1 MTVFSSSGEFYKV
14 LHALFDRLE
23 EEDPEVSQAVLDT
36 KMAFRLGFT
45 EPEAELFINGK
56 KNPLKIEY
64 GPIEKKSDLEVDIP
78 ADMFHEIML
87 GELTLKKAFA
97 TGKIKLRGPIWKAFA
112 LEKIFQHGQKHYPD
126 ALSELRMES

>member
-1 MTVFSSSGEFYKV
+1 MTVFSSSEKLYTV
-14 LHALFDRLE
+14 LHALFDRMQ
-23 EEDPEVSQAVLDT
+23 EEDPEVSKAVFDT
-36 KMAFRLGFT
+36 KMVFRLGFM
-45 EPEAELFINGK
+45 EPEAELFVNGK

-64 GPIEKKSDLEVDIP
+64 GPIEKKSDLGVDLP
-78 ADMFHEIML
+78 ADMFHKIML

-126 ALSELRMES
+126 VLSELRMES

>member
-1 MTVFSSSGEFYKV
+1 
-14 LHALFDRLE
+14 LE
-23 EEDPEVSQAVLDT
+23 EEDPEVSKVIFDT
-36 KMAFRLGFT
+36 KLAFRLGFT

-56 KNPLKIEY
+56 KNPLIIEY
-64 GPIEKKSDLEVDIP
+64 GPIEKKPDLEVDIP

-87 GELTLKKAFA
+87 GELTLKKAYA

-112 LEKIFQHGQKHYPD
+112 LEKIFQYGQKHYPD